1 MSLPVLAR
9 IDIYP
14 AGLVLDGV
22 MHDNVRV
29 IVTADT
35 IYAWRDGTGG
45 EGPVEFLNER
55 ISDFNGRNTTGWEVT
70 LADERVAFFR
80 RSTGCG
86 CGSRLRG
93 FRPFPQGLSIGRFD

>member
-1 MSLPVLAR
+1 MTFPVVAR

-14 AGLVLDGV
+14 ANLTLSGV
-22 MHDNVRV
+22 VHQNVRV

-45 EGPVEFLNER
+45 EGPVGFLDER
-55 ISDFNGRNTTGWEVT
+55 ISDFDGRNTTGWEAT
-70 LADERVAFFR
+70 LHDGRVAFFQ

-93 FRPFPQGLSIGRFD
+93 FRPFPQGLSIGAF